1 MLFFFT
7 YRKGFMLRALPEKA
21 PFEACFP
28 QKPHKLRFVFCKD
41 KLLKEI
47 LKIFPLPTVPLP

>member
-1 MLFFFT
+1 MF
-7 YRKGFMLRALPEKA
+7 RALPEKA

-41 KLLKEI
+41 KLLGEI
-47 LKIFPLPTVPLP
+47 LKVSPLPTAPLP

>member
-28 QKPHKLRFVFCKD
+28 QKTAQASVCVL
-41 KLLKEI
+41 
-47 LKIFPLPTVPLP
+47 